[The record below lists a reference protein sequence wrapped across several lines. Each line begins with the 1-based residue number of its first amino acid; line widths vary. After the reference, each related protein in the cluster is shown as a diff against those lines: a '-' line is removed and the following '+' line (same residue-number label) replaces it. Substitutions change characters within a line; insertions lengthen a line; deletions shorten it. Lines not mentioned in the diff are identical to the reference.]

1 MNIETIRELFNNKQW
16 QTCIEACLKL
26 IMKQRTNIE
35 AWSLCAFCYSNIGH
49 LQEAIK
55 CLEDAL
61 NIAKKHHKEHIFML
75 SLNLAEFYRRNN
87 MTLQA
92 IALLQN
98 LLPRDDE
105 NLHFNLAKC
114 YGDLQDYERSIQH
127 YMIAIKINP
136 KDIHAIFN
144 LANQQ
149 AAIGSFKLALKYYS
163 LAYESGMGDAGINL
177 AQIYTNL
184 DDLKSAITLYKE
196 LEPYYKQ
203 DSNFYFNYA
212 NALRYNNDVELAKE
226 TYNRAISLNP
236 DVRYIIN
243 LAHLC
248 LSVNDFQVGFALYE
262 YRRVMLP
269 KTMDRYFLD
278 FSFKDSKDIL
288 KFLRDKKVAL
298 YHEQGFGDSIMF
310 ARFLPLLSCKE
321 KIIFAPKELCRIF
334 SCFDVPC
341 DSKVHD
347 DYDVAL
353 PLPSLAFLFAN
364 KKVLKTSLESFKNIL
379 LSFLMK
385 SQVTDSKNEQHIKDI
400 TSDTIIYANNTKAQV
415 SVKKVLT
422 TYQHYTQKEE
432 KENDVFLT
440 LNTQTKNHLITNI
453 HKQNPTQIQVL
464 NNKKPIKVAL
474 NFSSNPNFQNARE
487 KSIYARK
494 LLESLPHKGFTYY
507 SLQYEGIDSSLAKEF
522 GIIDM
527 SKNIKDFYDS
537 AKILLTMDVVVSID
551 SALAHLSATL
561 GIPTALLLYKRH
573 DWRWGNFCKH
583 DSTIW
588 YGNAKLFIQEYLNEW
603 RSVLENLNNFLCSF
617 VKT

>member
-1 MNIETIRELFNNKQW
+1 MNIETIRQLFNNKQW

-26 IMKQRTNIE
+26 IMQQRTNIE
-35 AWSLCAFCYSNIGH
+35 AWSLCAFCYNNIGQ

-61 NIAKKHHKEHIFML
+61 KIAKKHHKEHVFTL

-98 LLPRDDE
+98 LLPKDDE

-184 DDLKSAITLYKE
+184 DDLESAITLYRE
-196 LEPYYKQ
+196 LEPHYTQ

-212 NALRYNNDVELAKE
+212 NALRYNDEVELAKE
-226 TYNRAISLNP
+226 AYSRAISLNP
-236 DVRYIIN
+236 DVRYVIN
-243 LAHLC
+243 LSHLY
-248 LSVNDFQVGFALYE
+248 LSLNEFQTGFALYE
-262 YRRVMLP
+262 HRRVMLS
-269 KTMDRYFLD
+269 KTMDRHFLD
-278 FSFKDSKDIL
+278 FSFQDSKSIL
-288 KFLRDKKVAL
+288 DFLQDKRVAL

-310 ARFLPLLSCKE
+310 ARFIPLLSCKE
-321 KIIFAPKELCRIF
+321 KIIFAPKELCKIF
-334 SCFDVPC
+334 SCFNVC
-341 DSKVHD
+341 CSEKVHD

-364 KKVLKTSLESFKNIL
+364 EKSVKVGLESFRNTL
-379 LSFLMK
+379 LSFLIK
-385 SQVTDSKNEQHIKDI
+385 SQIKDSNGLKDSML
-400 TSDTIIYANNTKAQV
+400 SDTFIHTNMTESQISIKKVLESYQHYAQKEELKDDVFLSTKAQA
-415 SVKKVLT
+415 
-422 TYQHYTQKEE
+422 
-432 KENDVFLT
+432 
-440 LNTQTKNHLITNI
+440 KNHFITNTHNAI
-453 HKQNPTQIQVL
+453 ETKKQ
-464 NNKKPIKVAL
+464 IKIAL

-487 KSIYARK
+487 KSIYAQK
-494 LLESLPHKGFTYY
+494 LLESLPHKNFTYY
-507 SLQYEGIDSSLAKEF
+507 SLQYEGIDSGLAKEF
-522 GIIDM
+522 SVIDM
-527 SKNIKDFYDS
+527 SKEIKDFYDS
-537 AKILLTMDVVVSID
+537 ARILLNMDFVISID

-561 GIPTALLLYKRH
+561 GIPTAVLLYKRH
-573 DWRWGNFCKH
+573 DWRWGRFCKH

-588 YGNAKLFIQEYLNEW
+588 YDSTKLFIQEDLHEW
-603 RSVLENLNNFLCSF
+603 RGVLEKLNAFLKQTF
-617 VKT
+617 KG

>member
-1 MNIETIRELFNNKQW
+1 MNIETIRQLFNNKQW

-26 IMKQRTNIE
+26 IMQQRTNIE
-35 AWSLCAFCYSNIGH
+35 AWSLCAFCYNNIGQ

-61 NIAKKHHKEHIFML
+61 KIAKKHHKEHVFTL

-98 LLPRDDE
+98 LLPKDDE

-184 DDLKSAITLYKE
+184 DDLESAITLYRE
-196 LEPYYKQ
+196 LEPHYTQ

-212 NALRYNNDVELAKE
+212 NALRYNDEVELAKE
-226 TYNRAISLNP
+226 AYSRAISLNP
-236 DVRYIIN
+236 DVRYVIN
-243 LAHLC
+243 LAHLY
-248 LSVNDFQVGFALYE
+248 LSLNEFQTGFALYE
-262 YRRVMLP
+262 HRRVMLP
-269 KTMDRYFLD
+269 KTMDRHFLD
-278 FSFKDSKDIL
+278 FSFQDSKSIL
-288 KFLRDKKVAL
+288 DFLQDKRVAL

-310 ARFLPLLSCKE
+310 ARFIPLLSCKE
-321 KIIFAPKELCRIF
+321 KIIFAPKELCKIF
-334 SCFDVPC
+334 SCFDVSC
-341 DSKVHD
+341 SEKVHD

-364 KKVLKTSLESFKNIL
+364 EKSVKVGLESFRNTL
-379 LSFLMK
+379 LSFLIK
-385 SQVTDSKNEQHIKDI
+385 SQIKDSNGLKDSI
-400 TSDTIIYANNTKAQV
+400 LSDTFIHTNMTESQISIKKVLESYQHYAQKEELKDDVFLSTKAQA
-415 SVKKVLT
+415 
-422 TYQHYTQKEE
+422 
-432 KENDVFLT
+432 
-440 LNTQTKNHLITNI
+440 KNHFITNTHNAI
-453 HKQNPTQIQVL
+453 ETKKQ
-464 NNKKPIKVAL
+464 IKIAL

-487 KSIYARK
+487 KSIYAQK
-494 LLESLPHKGFTYY
+494 LLESLPHKNFTYY
-507 SLQYEGIDSSLAKEF
+507 SLQYEGIDSNLAKEF
-522 GIIDM
+522 SVIDM
-527 SKNIKDFYDS
+527 SKEIKDFYDS
-537 AKILLTMDVVVSID
+537 ARILLNMDFVISID

-561 GIPTALLLYKRH
+561 GIPTAVLLYKRH
-573 DWRWGNFCKH
+573 DWRWGRFCKH
-583 DSTIW
+583 NSTIW
-588 YGNAKLFIQEYLNEW
+588 YDNAKLFIQEDLHEW
-603 RSVLENLNNFLCSF
+603 RGVLEKLNVFLKQTF
-617 VKT
+617 KE

>member
-1 MNIETIRELFNNKQW
+1 MNIETIRQLFNNKQW

-26 IMKQRTNIE
+26 IMQQRTNIE
-35 AWSLCAFCYSNIGH
+35 AWSLCAFCYNNIGQ

-61 NIAKKHHKEHIFML
+61 KIAKKHHKEHVFTL

-98 LLPRDDE
+98 LLPKDDE

-184 DDLKSAITLYKE
+184 DDLESAITLYRE
-196 LEPYYKQ
+196 LEPHYTQ

-212 NALRYNNDVELAKE
+212 NALRYNDEVELAKE
-226 TYNRAISLNP
+226 AYSRAISLNP
-236 DVRYIIN
+236 DIRYVIN
-243 LAHLC
+243 LAHLY
-248 LSVNDFQVGFALYE
+248 LSLNEFQTGFALYE
-262 YRRVMLP
+262 HRRVMLS
-269 KTMDRYFLD
+269 KTMDRHFLD
-278 FSFKDSKDIL
+278 FSFQDSKSIL
-288 KFLRDKKVAL
+288 DFLQDKRVAL

-310 ARFLPLLSCKE
+310 ARFIPLLSCKE
-321 KIIFAPKELCRIF
+321 KIIFAPKELCKIF
-334 SCFDVPC
+334 SCFNVC
-341 DSKVHD
+341 CSEKVHD

-364 KKVLKTSLESFKNIL
+364 EKSVKVGLESFRNTL
-379 LSFLMK
+379 LSFLIK
-385 SQVTDSKNEQHIKDI
+385 SQIKDSNGLKDSML
-400 TSDTIIYANNTKAQV
+400 SDTFIHTNMTESQISIKKVLESYQHYAQKEELKDDVFLSTKAQA
-415 SVKKVLT
+415 
-422 TYQHYTQKEE
+422 
-432 KENDVFLT
+432 
-440 LNTQTKNHLITNI
+440 KNHFITNTHNAI
-453 HKQNPTQIQVL
+453 ETKKQ
-464 NNKKPIKVAL
+464 IKIAL

-487 KSIYARK
+487 KSIYAQR
-494 LLESLPHKGFTYY
+494 LLESLPHKNFTYY
-507 SLQYEGIDSSLAKEF
+507 SLQYEGIDSGLAKEF
-522 GIIDM
+522 SVIDM
-527 SKNIKDFYDS
+527 SKEIKDFYDS
-537 AKILLTMDVVVSID
+537 ARILLNMDFVISID

-561 GIPTALLLYKRH
+561 GIPTAVLLYKRH
-573 DWRWGNFCKH
+573 DWRWGRFCKH
-583 DSTIW
+583 DSSVW
-588 YGNAKLFIQEYLNEW
+588 YDNTKLFIQEDLHEW
-603 RSVLENLNNFLCSF
+603 RGVLEKLNAFLKQTF
-617 VKT
+617 KG

>member
-1 MNIETIRELFNNKQW
+1 MNIETIRQLFNNKQW

-26 IMKQRTNIE
+26 IMQQRTNIE
-35 AWSLCAFCYSNIGH
+35 AWSLCAFCYNNIGQ

-61 NIAKKHHKEHIFML
+61 KIAKKHHKEHVFTL

-98 LLPRDDE
+98 LLPKDDE

-184 DDLKSAITLYKE
+184 DDLESAITLYRE
-196 LEPYYKQ
+196 LEPHYTQ

-212 NALRYNNDVELAKE
+212 NALRYNDEVELAKE
-226 TYNRAISLNP
+226 AYSRAISLNP
-236 DVRYIIN
+236 DVRYVIN
-243 LAHLC
+243 LSHLY
-248 LSVNDFQVGFALYE
+248 LSLNEFQTGFALYE
-262 YRRVMLP
+262 HRRVMLP
-269 KTMDRYFLD
+269 KTMDRHFLD
-278 FSFKDSKDIL
+278 FSFQDSKSIL
-288 KFLRDKKVAL
+288 DFLQDKRVAL

-310 ARFLPLLSCKE
+310 ARFIPLLSCKE

-334 SCFDVPC
+334 SCFNVPC
-341 DSKVHD
+341 SEKVHD
-347 DYDVAL
+347 DYDIAL

-364 KKVLKTSLESFKNIL
+364 EKSVKIGLESFRNTL
-379 LSFLMK
+379 LSFLIK
-385 SQVTDSKNEQHIKDI
+385 SQIKDSNGLKDSML
-400 TSDTIIYANNTKAQV
+400 SDTFIHTNMTESQI
-415 SVKKVLT
+415 SIKKVLES
-422 TYQHYTQKEE
+422 YQHYAQKEE
-432 KENDVFLT
+432 LKDDVFLST
-440 LNTQTKNHLITNI
+440 KAQTKNHFITNTHNAI
-453 HKQNPTQIQVL
+453 ETKKQ
-464 NNKKPIKVAL
+464 IKIAL

-487 KSIYARK
+487 KSIYAQK
-494 LLESLPHKGFTYY
+494 LLESLPHKNFTYY
-507 SLQYEGIDSSLAKEF
+507 SLQYEGIDSGLAKEF
-522 GIIDM
+522 GVIDM
-527 SKNIKDFYDS
+527 SKEIKDFYDS
-537 AKILLTMDVVVSID
+537 ARILLNMDFVISID

-561 GIPTALLLYKRH
+561 GIPTAVLLYKRH
-573 DWRWGNFCKH
+573 DWRWGRFCKH

-588 YGNAKLFIQEYLNEW
+588 YDSTKLFIQEYLHEW
-603 RSVLENLNNFLCSF
+603 RSVLENLHVFLKQTF
-617 VKT
+617 KE

>member
-1 MNIETIRELFNNKQW
+1 MNIETIRQLFNNKQW

-26 IMKQRTNIE
+26 IMQQRTNIE
-35 AWSLCAFCYSNIGH
+35 AWSLCAFCYNNIGQ

-61 NIAKKHHKEHIFML
+61 KIAKKHHKEHVFTL

-98 LLPRDDE
+98 LLPKDDE

-184 DDLKSAITLYKE
+184 DDLESAITLYRE
-196 LEPYYKQ
+196 LEPHYTK

-212 NALRYNNDVELAKE
+212 NALRYNDEIELAKE
-226 TYNRAISLNP
+226 AYSRAISLNP
-236 DVRYIIN
+236 DIRYVIN
-243 LAHLC
+243 LAHLY
-248 LSVNDFQVGFALYE
+248 LSLNEFQTGFALYE
-262 YRRVMLP
+262 HRRVMLP
-269 KTMDRYFLD
+269 KTMDRHFLD
-278 FSFKDSKDIL
+278 FSFQDSKSIL
-288 KFLRDKKVAL
+288 DFLRGKRVAL

-310 ARFLPLLSCKE
+310 ARFIPLLSCKE
-321 KIIFAPKELCRIF
+321 KIIFAPKELCKIF
-334 SCFDVPC
+334 SCFNVPC
-341 DSKVHD
+341 SEKVHD
-347 DYDVAL
+347 DYDIAL

-364 KKVLKTSLESFKNIL
+364 EKSVKVGLESFRNTL
-379 LSFLMK
+379 LSFLIK
-385 SQVTDSKNEQHIKDI
+385 SQIKDSNGLKDSI
-400 TSDTIIYANNTKAQV
+400 LSDTFIHTNMTESQI
-415 SVKKVLT
+415 SIKKVLES
-422 TYQHYTQKEE
+422 YQHYTQKEE
-432 KENDVFLT
+432 LKDDVFLST
-440 LNTQTKNHLITNI
+440 KAQAKNHFITNTHNTI
-453 HKQNPTQIQVL
+453 DTKKQ
-464 NNKKPIKVAL
+464 IKVAL

-487 KSIYARK
+487 KSIYAQK
-494 LLESLPHKGFTYY
+494 LLESLPHKNFTYY
-507 SLQYEGIDSSLAKEF
+507 SLQYEGIDSGLAKDF
-522 GIIDM
+522 GVIDM
-527 SKNIKDFYDS
+527 SKEIKDFYDS
-537 AKILLTMDVVVSID
+537 ARILLNMDFVISID

-561 GIPTALLLYKRH
+561 GIPTAVLLYKRH
-573 DWRWGNFCKH
+573 DWRWGRFCKH
-583 DSTIW
+583 DSSVW
-588 YGNAKLFIQEYLNEW
+588 YDNTKLFIQEDLHEW
-603 RSVLENLNNFLCSF
+603 RSVLENLHVFLEQTF
-617 VKT
+617 KG

>member
-1 MNIETIRELFNNKQW
+1 MNIETIRQLFNNKQW

-26 IMKQRTNIE
+26 IMQQRTNIE
-35 AWSLCAFCYSNIGH
+35 AWSLCAFCYNNIGQ

-61 NIAKKHHKEHIFML
+61 KIAKKHHKEHVFTL

-98 LLPRDDE
+98 LLPKDDE

-184 DDLKSAITLYKE
+184 DDLESAITLYRE
-196 LEPYYKQ
+196 LEPHYTQ

-212 NALRYNNDVELAKE
+212 NALRYNDEVELAKE
-226 TYNRAISLNP
+226 AYSRAISLNP
-236 DVRYIIN
+236 DIRYVIN
-243 LAHLC
+243 LAHLY
-248 LSVNDFQVGFALYE
+248 LSLNEFQTGFALYE
-262 YRRVMLP
+262 HRRVMLP
-269 KTMDRYFLD
+269 KTMDRHFLD
-278 FSFKDSKDIL
+278 FSFQDSKSIL
-288 KFLRDKKVAL
+288 DFLQDKRVAL

-310 ARFLPLLSCKE
+310 ARFIPLLSCKE
-321 KIIFAPKELCRIF
+321 KIIFAPKELCKIF
-334 SCFDVPC
+334 SCFNVC
-341 DSKVHD
+341 CSEKVHD

-364 KKVLKTSLESFKNIL
+364 EKSVKVGLESFRNTL
-379 LSFLMK
+379 LSFLIK
-385 SQVTDSKNEQHIKDI
+385 SQIKDSNGLKDSML
-400 TSDTIIYANNTKAQV
+400 SDTFIHTNMTESQISIKKVLESYQHYAQKEELKDDVFLSTKAQA
-415 SVKKVLT
+415 
-422 TYQHYTQKEE
+422 
-432 KENDVFLT
+432 
-440 LNTQTKNHLITNI
+440 KNHFITNTHNAI
-453 HKQNPTQIQVL
+453 ETKKQ
-464 NNKKPIKVAL
+464 IKIAL

-487 KSIYARK
+487 KSIYAQK
-494 LLESLPHKGFTYY
+494 LLESLPHKNFTYY
-507 SLQYEGIDSSLAKEF
+507 SLQYEGIDSGLAKEF
-522 GIIDM
+522 SVIDM
-527 SKNIKDFYDS
+527 SKEIKDFYDS
-537 AKILLTMDVVVSID
+537 ARILLNMDFVISID

-561 GIPTALLLYKRH
+561 GIPTAVLLYKRH
-573 DWRWGNFCKH
+573 DWRWGRFCKH

-588 YGNAKLFIQEYLNEW
+588 YDNAKLFIQEDLHEW
-603 RSVLENLNNFLCSF
+603 RSVLEKLHVFLKQTF
-617 VKT
+617 KE

>member
-1 MNIETIRELFNNKQW
+1 MNIETIRQLFNNKQW

-26 IMKQRTNIE
+26 IMQQRTNIE
-35 AWSLCAFCYSNIGH
+35 AWSLCAFCYNNIGQ

-61 NIAKKHHKEHIFML
+61 KIAKKHHKEHVFTL

-98 LLPRDDE
+98 LLPKDDE

-184 DDLKSAITLYKE
+184 DDLESAITLYRE
-196 LEPYYKQ
+196 LEPHYTQ

-212 NALRYNNDVELAKE
+212 NALRYNDEVELAKE
-226 TYNRAISLNP
+226 AYSRAISLNP
-236 DVRYIIN
+236 DIRYVIN
-243 LAHLC
+243 LAHLY
-248 LSVNDFQVGFALYE
+248 LSLNEFQTGFALYE
-262 YRRVMLP
+262 HRRVMLP
-269 KTMDRYFLD
+269 KTMDRHFLD
-278 FSFKDSKDIL
+278 SSFQDSKSIL
-288 KFLRDKKVAL
+288 DFLQDKRVAL

-310 ARFLPLLSCKE
+310 ARFIPLLSCKE
-321 KIIFAPKELCRIF
+321 KIIFAPKELCKIF
-334 SCFDVPC
+334 SCFNVC
-341 DSKVHD
+341 CSEKVHD

-353 PLPSLAFLFAN
+353 PLPSLAFLFDN
-364 KKVLKTSLESFKNIL
+364 EKSVKVGLESFRNTL
-379 LSFLMK
+379 LSFLIK
-385 SQVTDSKNEQHIKDI
+385 SQIKDSNGLKDSML
-400 TSDTIIYANNTKAQV
+400 SDTFIHTNMTESQISIKKVLESYQHYAQKEELKDDVFLSTKAQA
-415 SVKKVLT
+415 
-422 TYQHYTQKEE
+422 
-432 KENDVFLT
+432 
-440 LNTQTKNHLITNI
+440 KNHFITNTHNAI
-453 HKQNPTQIQVL
+453 ETKKQ
-464 NNKKPIKVAL
+464 IKIAL

-487 KSIYARK
+487 KSIYAQK
-494 LLESLPHKGFTYY
+494 LLESLPHKNFTYY
-507 SLQYEGIDSSLAKEF
+507 SLQYEGIDSGLAKEF
-522 GIIDM
+522 SVIDM
-527 SKNIKDFYDS
+527 SKEIKDFYDS
-537 AKILLTMDVVVSID
+537 ARILLNMDFVISID

-561 GIPTALLLYKRH
+561 GIPTAVLLYKRH
-573 DWRWGNFCKH
+573 DWRWGRFCKH
-583 DSTIW
+583 DSSVW
-588 YGNAKLFIQEYLNEW
+588 YDNTKLFIQEDLHEW
-603 RSVLENLNNFLCSF
+603 RGVLEKLNAFLKQTF
-617 VKT
+617 KG

>member
-1 MNIETIRELFNNKQW
+1 MNIETIRQLFNNKQW

-26 IMKQRTNIE
+26 IMQQRTNIE
-35 AWSLCAFCYSNIGH
+35 AWSLCAFCYNNIGQ

-61 NIAKKHHKEHIFML
+61 KIAKKHHKEHVFTL

-98 LLPRDDE
+98 LLPKDDE

-184 DDLKSAITLYKE
+184 DDLESAITLYRE
-196 LEPYYKQ
+196 LEPHYTQ

-212 NALRYNNDVELAKE
+212 NALRYNDEVELAKE
-226 TYNRAISLNP
+226 AYSRAISLNP
-236 DVRYIIN
+236 DVRYVIN
-243 LAHLC
+243 LAHLY
-248 LSVNDFQVGFALYE
+248 LSLNEFQTGFAFYE
-262 YRRVMLP
+262 HRRVMLP
-269 KTMDRYFLD
+269 KTMDRHFLD
-278 FSFKDSKDIL
+278 FSFQDSKSIL
-288 KFLRDKKVAL
+288 DFLQDKRVAL

-310 ARFLPLLSCKE
+310 ARFIPLLSCKE
-321 KIIFAPKELCRIF
+321 KIIFAPKELCKIF
-334 SCFDVPC
+334 SCFDVC
-341 DSKVHD
+341 CSEKVHD
-347 DYDVAL
+347 DYDIAL

-364 KKVLKTSLESFKNIL
+364 EKSVKVGLESFRNTL
-379 LSFLMK
+379 LSFLIK
-385 SQVTDSKNEQHIKDI
+385 SQIKDSNGLKDSML
-400 TSDTIIYANNTKAQV
+400 SDTFIHTNMTESQISIKKVLESYQHYAQKEELKDDVFLSTKAQA
-415 SVKKVLT
+415 
-422 TYQHYTQKEE
+422 
-432 KENDVFLT
+432 
-440 LNTQTKNHLITNI
+440 KNHFITNTHNAI
-453 HKQNPTQIQVL
+453 ETKKQ
-464 NNKKPIKVAL
+464 IKIAL

-487 KSIYARK
+487 KSIYAQR
-494 LLESLPHKGFTYY
+494 LLESLPHKNFTYY
-507 SLQYEGIDSSLAKEF
+507 SLQYEGIDSGLAKDF
-522 GIIDM
+522 GVIDM
-527 SKNIKDFYDS
+527 SKEIKDFYDS
-537 AKILLTMDVVVSID
+537 ARILLNMDFVISID

-561 GIPTALLLYKRH
+561 GIPTAVLLYKRH
-573 DWRWGNFCKH
+573 DWRWGRFCKH
-583 DSTIW
+583 DSSVW
-588 YGNAKLFIQEYLNEW
+588 YDNTKLFIQEDLHEW
-603 RSVLENLNNFLCSF
+603 RGVLENLHVFLKQTF
-617 VKT
+617 KE

>member
-1 MNIETIRELFNNKQW
+1 MNIETIRQLFNNKQW

-26 IMKQRTNIE
+26 IMQQRTNIE
-35 AWSLCAFCYSNIGH
+35 AWSLCAFCYNNIGQ

-61 NIAKKHHKEHIFML
+61 KIAKKHHKEHVFTL

-98 LLPRDDE
+98 LLPKDDE

-184 DDLKSAITLYKE
+184 DDLESAITLYRE
-196 LEPYYKQ
+196 LEPHYTQ

-212 NALRYNNDVELAKE
+212 NALRYNDEVELAKE
-226 TYNRAISLNP
+226 AYSRAISLNP
-236 DVRYIIN
+236 DVRYVIN
-243 LAHLC
+243 LSHLY
-248 LSVNDFQVGFALYE
+248 LSLNEFQTGFALYE
-262 YRRVMLP
+262 HRRVMLP
-269 KTMDRYFLD
+269 KTMDRHFLD
-278 FSFKDSKDIL
+278 FSFQDSKSIL
-288 KFLRDKKVAL
+288 DFLQDKRVAL

-310 ARFLPLLSCKE
+310 ARFIPLLSCKE

-334 SCFDVPC
+334 SCFNVPC
-341 DSKVHD
+341 SEKVHD
-347 DYDVAL
+347 DYDIAL

-364 KKVLKTSLESFKNIL
+364 EKSVKIGLESFRNTL
-379 LSFLMK
+379 LSFLIK
-385 SQVTDSKNEQHIKDI
+385 SQIKDSNGLKDSML
-400 TSDTIIYANNTKAQV
+400 SDTFIHTNMTESQISIKKVLESYQHYAQKEELKDDVFLSTKAQA
-415 SVKKVLT
+415 
-422 TYQHYTQKEE
+422 
-432 KENDVFLT
+432 
-440 LNTQTKNHLITNI
+440 KNHFITNTHNAI
-453 HKQNPTQIQVL
+453 ETKKQ
-464 NNKKPIKVAL
+464 IKIAL

-487 KSIYARK
+487 KSIYAQK
-494 LLESLPHKGFTYY
+494 LLESLPHKNFTYY
-507 SLQYEGIDSSLAKEF
+507 SLQYEGIDSGLAKDF
-522 GIIDM
+522 GVIDM
-527 SKNIKDFYDS
+527 SKEIKDFYDS
-537 AKILLTMDVVVSID
+537 ARILLNMDFVVSID

-561 GIPTALLLYKRH
+561 GIPTAVLLYKRH
-573 DWRWGNFCKH
+573 DWRWGRFCKH
-583 DSTIW
+583 NSTIW
-588 YGNAKLFIQEYLNEW
+588 YDNAKLFIQEDLHEW
-603 RSVLENLNNFLCSF
+603 RGVLEKLNAFLKQTF
-617 VKT
+617 KE

>member
-1 MNIETIRELFNNKQW
+1 MNIETIRQLFNNKQW

-26 IMKQRTNIE
+26 TMQQRTNIE
-35 AWSLCAFCYSNIGH
+35 AWSLCAFCYNNIGQ

-61 NIAKKHHKEHIFML
+61 KIAKKHHKEHVFTL

-98 LLPRDDE
+98 LLPKDDE

-184 DDLKSAITLYKE
+184 DDLESAITLYKE
-196 LEPYYKQ
+196 LEPHYTQ

-212 NALRYNNDVELAKE
+212 NALRYNDDVELAKE
-226 TYNRAISLNP
+226 AYSRAISLNP
-236 DVRYIIN
+236 DVRYVIN
-243 LAHLC
+243 LAHLY
-248 LSVNDFQVGFALYE
+248 LSLHDFQTGFTLYE
-262 YRRVMLP
+262 HRRVMLP
-269 KTMDRYFLD
+269 KTMDRHFLD
-278 FSFKDSKDIL
+278 FSFQDSKSIL
-288 KFLRDKKVAL
+288 DFLQDKKVAL

-310 ARFLPLLSCKE
+310 ARFIPLLSCKE
-321 KIIFAPKELCRIF
+321 KIVFAPKELCRIF

-341 DSKVHD
+341 SAETHD

-364 KKVLKTSLESFKNIL
+364 EKTLKTSLESFRNIL
-379 LSFLMK
+379 LPFLIK
-385 SQVTDSKNEQHIKDI
+385 SQIKQDTKDSIP
-400 TSDTIIYANNTKAQV
+400 SDTFIHTNMTESQI
-415 SVKKVLT
+415 SIKKVLES
-422 TYQHYTQKEE
+422 YQHYTQKEE
-432 KENDVFLT
+432 LKDDVFLA
-440 LNTQTKNHLITNI
+440 LNSQTKNHFITNTHTPKTI
-453 HKQNPTQIQVL
+453 AQALHETMDNTKS
-464 NNKKPIKVAL
+464 IKVAL

-487 KSIYARK
+487 KSIYAQK

-507 SLQYEGIDSSLAKEF
+507 SLQYEGIDSNLAKDF
-522 GIIDM
+522 GVIDM
-527 SKNIKDFYDS
+527 SKEIKDFYDS
-537 AKILLTMDVVVSID
+537 AKILLTMDFVISID

-561 GIPTALLLYKRH
+561 GIPTAVLLYKRH

-588 YGNAKLFIQEYLNEW
+588 YDNAKLFIQEDLHEW
-603 RSVLENLNNFLCSF
+603 RGVLEKLNAFLKQTF
-617 VKT
+617 KE

>member
-1 MNIETIRELFNNKQW
+1 MNIETIRQLFNNKQW

-26 IMKQRTNIE
+26 IMQQRTNIE
-35 AWSLCAFCYSNIGH
+35 AWSLCAFCYNNIGQ

-61 NIAKKHHKEHIFML
+61 KIAKKHHKEHVFTL

-98 LLPRDDE
+98 LLPKDDE

-184 DDLKSAITLYKE
+184 DDLESAITLYRE
-196 LEPYYKQ
+196 LEPHYTQ

-212 NALRYNNDVELAKE
+212 NALRYNDEVELAKE
-226 TYNRAISLNP
+226 AYSRAISLNP
-236 DVRYIIN
+236 DVRYVIN
-243 LAHLC
+243 LSHLY
-248 LSVNDFQVGFALYE
+248 LSLNEFQTGFALYE
-262 YRRVMLP
+262 HRRVMLP
-269 KTMDRYFLD
+269 KTMDRHFLD
-278 FSFKDSKDIL
+278 FSFQDSKSIL
-288 KFLRDKKVAL
+288 DFLQDKRVAL

-310 ARFLPLLSCKE
+310 ARFIPLLSCKE
-321 KIIFAPKELCRIF
+321 KIIFAPKELCKIF
-334 SCFDVPC
+334 SCFNVC
-341 DSKVHD
+341 CSEKVHD

-364 KKVLKTSLESFKNIL
+364 EKSVKIGLESFRNTL
-379 LSFLMK
+379 LSFLIK
-385 SQVTDSKNEQHIKDI
+385 SQIKDSNGLKDSML
-400 TSDTIIYANNTKAQV
+400 SDTFIHTNMTESQISIKKVLESYQHYAQKEELKDDVFLSTKAQA
-415 SVKKVLT
+415 
-422 TYQHYTQKEE
+422 
-432 KENDVFLT
+432 
-440 LNTQTKNHLITNI
+440 KNHFITNTHNAI
-453 HKQNPTQIQVL
+453 ETKKQ
-464 NNKKPIKVAL
+464 IKIAL

-487 KSIYARK
+487 KSIYAQK
-494 LLESLPHKGFTYY
+494 LLESLPHKNFTYY
-507 SLQYEGIDSSLAKEF
+507 SLQYEGIDSNLAKEF
-522 GIIDM
+522 GVIDM
-527 SKNIKDFYDS
+527 SKEIKDFYDS
-537 AKILLTMDVVVSID
+537 ARILLTMDFVISID

-561 GIPTALLLYKRH
+561 GIPTAVLLYKRH
-573 DWRWGNFCKH
+573 DWRWGRFCKH
-583 DSTIW
+583 NSTIW
-588 YGNAKLFIQEYLNEW
+588 YDNAKLFIQEDLHEW
-603 RSVLENLNNFLCSF
+603 RGVLEKLNVFLKQTF
-617 VKT
+617 KE

>member
-1 MNIETIRELFNNKQW
+1 MNIETIRQLFNNKQW

-26 IMKQRTNIE
+26 IMQQRTNIE
-35 AWSLCAFCYSNIGH
+35 AWSLCAFCYNNIGQ

-61 NIAKKHHKEHIFML
+61 KIAKKHHKEHVFTL

-98 LLPRDDE
+98 LLPKDDE

-184 DDLKSAITLYKE
+184 DDLESAITLYRE
-196 LEPYYKQ
+196 LEPHYTQ

-212 NALRYNNDVELAKE
+212 NALRYNDEVELAKE
-226 TYNRAISLNP
+226 AYSRAISLNP
-236 DVRYIIN
+236 DIRYVIN
-243 LAHLC
+243 LSHLY
-248 LSVNDFQVGFALYE
+248 LSLNEFQTGFALYE
-262 YRRVMLP
+262 HRRVMLP
-269 KTMDRYFLD
+269 KTMDRHFLD
-278 FSFKDSKDIL
+278 FSFQDSKSIL
-288 KFLRDKKVAL
+288 DFLQDKRVAL

-310 ARFLPLLSCKE
+310 ARFIPLLSCKE
-321 KIIFAPKELCRIF
+321 KIIFAPKELCKIF
-334 SCFDVPC
+334 SCFNVC
-341 DSKVHD
+341 CSEKVHD
-347 DYDVAL
+347 DYDIAL

-364 KKVLKTSLESFKNIL
+364 EKSVKVGLESFRNTL
-379 LSFLMK
+379 LSFLIK
-385 SQVTDSKNEQHIKDI
+385 SQIKDSNGLKDSML
-400 TSDTIIYANNTKAQV
+400 SDTFIHTNMTESQISIKKVLESYQHYAQKEELKDDVFLSTKAQA
-415 SVKKVLT
+415 
-422 TYQHYTQKEE
+422 
-432 KENDVFLT
+432 
-440 LNTQTKNHLITNI
+440 KNHFITNTHNAI
-453 HKQNPTQIQVL
+453 ETKKQ
-464 NNKKPIKVAL
+464 IKIAL

-487 KSIYARK
+487 KSIYAQK
-494 LLESLPHKGFTYY
+494 LLESLPHKNFTYY
-507 SLQYEGIDSSLAKEF
+507 SLQYEGIDSNLAKDF
-522 GIIDM
+522 GVIDM
-527 SKNIKDFYDS
+527 SKEIKDFYDS
-537 AKILLTMDVVVSID
+537 ARILLNMDFVISID

-561 GIPTALLLYKRH
+561 GIPTAVLLYKRH
-573 DWRWGNFCKH
+573 DWRWGRFCKH

-588 YGNAKLFIQEYLNEW
+588 YDSTKLFIQEYLHEW
-603 RSVLENLNNFLCSF
+603 RSVLENLHVFLKQTF
-617 VKT
+617 KE

>member
-1 MNIETIRELFNNKQW
+1 MNIETIRQLFNNKQW

-26 IMKQRTNIE
+26 IMQQRTNIE
-35 AWSLCAFCYSNIGH
+35 AWSLCAFCYNNIGQ

-61 NIAKKHHKEHIFML
+61 KIAKKHHKEHVFTL

-98 LLPRDDE
+98 LLPKDDE

-184 DDLKSAITLYKE
+184 DDLESAITLYRE
-196 LEPYYKQ
+196 LEPHYTQ

-212 NALRYNNDVELAKE
+212 NALRYNDEVELAKE
-226 TYNRAISLNP
+226 AYSRAISLNP
-236 DVRYIIN
+236 DIRYVIN
-243 LAHLC
+243 LSHLY
-248 LSVNDFQVGFALYE
+248 LSLNEFQTGFALYE
-262 YRRVMLP
+262 HRRVMLP
-269 KTMDRYFLD
+269 KTMDRHFLD
-278 FSFKDSKDIL
+278 FSFQDSKSIL
-288 KFLRDKKVAL
+288 DFLQDKRVAL

-310 ARFLPLLSCKE
+310 ARFIPLLSCKE
-321 KIIFAPKELCRIF
+321 KIIFAPKELCKIF
-334 SCFDVPC
+334 SCFNVC
-341 DSKVHD
+341 CSEKVHD

-364 KKVLKTSLESFKNIL
+364 EKSVKVGLESFRNTL
-379 LSFLMK
+379 LSFLIK
-385 SQVTDSKNEQHIKDI
+385 SQIKDSNGLKDSML
-400 TSDTIIYANNTKAQV
+400 SDTFIHTNMTESQISIKKVLESYQHYAQKEELKDDVFLSTKAQA
-415 SVKKVLT
+415 
-422 TYQHYTQKEE
+422 
-432 KENDVFLT
+432 
-440 LNTQTKNHLITNI
+440 KNHFITNTHNAI
-453 HKQNPTQIQVL
+453 ETKKQ
-464 NNKKPIKVAL
+464 IKIAL

-487 KSIYARK
+487 KSIYAQK
-494 LLESLPHKGFTYY
+494 LLESLPHKNFTYY
-507 SLQYEGIDSSLAKEF
+507 SLQYEGIDSNLAKDF
-522 GIIDM
+522 GVIDM
-527 SKNIKDFYDS
+527 SKEIKDFYDS
-537 AKILLTMDVVVSID
+537 ARILLNMDFVISID

-561 GIPTALLLYKRH
+561 GIPTAVLLYKRH
-573 DWRWGNFCKH
+573 DWRWGRFCKH

-588 YGNAKLFIQEYLNEW
+588 YDSTKLFIQEDLHEW
-603 RSVLENLNNFLCSF
+603 RGVLEKLNAFLKQTF
-617 VKT
+617 KG

>member
-1 MNIETIRELFNNKQW
+1 MNIETIRQLFNNKQW

-26 IMKQRTNIE
+26 IMQQRTNIE
-35 AWSLCAFCYSNIGH
+35 AWSLCAFCYNNIGQ

-61 NIAKKHHKEHIFML
+61 KIAKKHHKEHVFTL

-98 LLPRDDE
+98 LLPKDDE

-184 DDLKSAITLYKE
+184 DDLESAITLYRE
-196 LEPYYKQ
+196 LEPHYTQ

-212 NALRYNNDVELAKE
+212 NALRYNDEVELAKE
-226 TYNRAISLNP
+226 AYSRAISLNP
-236 DVRYIIN
+236 DVRYVIN
-243 LAHLC
+243 LAHLY
-248 LSVNDFQVGFALYE
+248 LSLNEFQTGFALYE
-262 YRRVMLP
+262 HRRVMLP
-269 KTMDRYFLD
+269 KTMDRHFLD
-278 FSFKDSKDIL
+278 FSFQDSKSIL
-288 KFLRDKKVAL
+288 DFLQDKRVAL

-310 ARFLPLLSCKE
+310 ARFIPLLSCKE
-321 KIIFAPKELCRIF
+321 KIIFAPKELCKIF
-334 SCFDVPC
+334 SCFNVC
-341 DSKVHD
+341 CSEKVHD

-364 KKVLKTSLESFKNIL
+364 EKSVKVGLESFRNTL
-379 LSFLMK
+379 LSFLIK
-385 SQVTDSKNEQHIKDI
+385 SQIKDSNGLKDSML
-400 TSDTIIYANNTKAQV
+400 SDTFIHTNMTESQISIKKVLQSYQHYAQKEELKDDVFLSTKAQA
-415 SVKKVLT
+415 
-422 TYQHYTQKEE
+422 
-432 KENDVFLT
+432 
-440 LNTQTKNHLITNI
+440 KNHFITNTHNAI
-453 HKQNPTQIQVL
+453 ETKKQ
-464 NNKKPIKVAL
+464 IKIAL

-487 KSIYARK
+487 KSIYAQK
-494 LLESLPHKGFTYY
+494 LLESLPHKNFTYY
-507 SLQYEGIDSSLAKEF
+507 SLQYEGIDSNLAKEF
-522 GIIDM
+522 GVIDM
-527 SKNIKDFYDS
+527 SKEIKDFYDS
-537 AKILLTMDVVVSID
+537 ARILLTMDFVISID

-561 GIPTALLLYKRH
+561 GIPTAVLLYKRH
-573 DWRWGNFCKH
+573 DWRWGRFCKH

-588 YGNAKLFIQEYLNEW
+588 YDNAKLFIQEDLHEW
-603 RSVLENLNNFLCSF
+603 RSVLENLHVFLKQTF
-617 VKT
+617 KE